1 MRSAPPLLAAA
12 LLALA
17 LAVPAVAYAQS
28 RIPSL
33 DREDRLGEVG
43 RAARQKAVERFD
55 GADANKDCKLS
66 REEAAGRSPYLADN
80 FEQLDKDRDGF
91 LSWEEFIGH
100 DRWKKE

>member
-1 MRSAPPLLAAA
+1 MNSPAHSLTAT

-17 LAVPAVAYAQS
+17 LAAPLAATAQS

-33 DREDRLGEVG
+33 DRDDRLGEVG

-55 GADANKDCKLS
+55 GADANKDGKLS
-66 REEAAGRSPYLADN
+66 REEVSGRPYLSEN
-80 FEQLDKDRDGF
+80 FDQLDKNRDG
-91 LSWEEFIGH
+91 SIDWEEFIGH